1 MLVRF
6 SGFASLALVLL
17 AGCAT
22 TQEASVEERAYCRNM
37 AERMGL
43 ETTHDH
49 GAMRGNPPNSMNVSH
64 ERCQQIMR
72 EDRSPD

>member
-1 MLVRF
+1 MLARF
-6 SGFASLALVLL
+6 SGVASLALVML

-22 TQEASVEERAYCRNM
+22 TQEATAEERAYCQQM

-49 GAMRGNPPNSMNVSH
+49 GAMRGNPPSSMNISH
-64 ERCQQIMR
+64 ERCQQVMR

>member
-1 MLVRF
+1 MIVRF
-6 SGFASLALVLL
+6 PGLASLALIAL

-22 TQEASVEERAYCRNM
+22 TQEASVEERAYCQGM

-49 GAMRGNPPNSMNVSH
+49 GAMRGSPPNSMNISH

-72 EDRSPD
+72 EDRPQD